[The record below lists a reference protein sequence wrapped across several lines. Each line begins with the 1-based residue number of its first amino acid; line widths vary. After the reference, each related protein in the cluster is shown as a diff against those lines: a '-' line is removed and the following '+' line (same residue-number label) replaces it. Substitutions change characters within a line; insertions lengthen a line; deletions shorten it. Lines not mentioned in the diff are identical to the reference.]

1 MQRPDVCTQR
11 VKAMCSDT
19 CWYFVTSTAL
29 RNSKIQEQFW
39 PQRYPKKIWPW
50 APLGFLLGNSCQPWR
65 LPMKHPILRRLMH
78 STGGCAS
85 RNGGCWACAE
95 GGRWGGGVTFLVGS
109 KQSEPPPRIVIEPG
123 SMEVV
128 PYPTVLLWCY
138 ATNLEESK
146 ITAPCFLFGRFVFDL
161 SLLAR
166 VSFFGRL
173 QLDGMVHDAVAGGPA
188 AGGSRKSDVSKND

>member
-109 KQSEPPPRIVIEPG
+109 KQSEPPPKDRDWTRKHG
-123 SMEVV
+123 SSTLSDSTSVM
-128 PYPTVLLWCY
+128 LRD
-138 ATNLEESK
+138 K
-146 ITAPCFLFGRFVFDL
+146 FGRVKNYCPMFLIREVCLWFVTTRQGLIFRA
-161 SLLAR
+161 SSA
-166 VSFFGRL
+166 GRH
-173 QLDGMVHDAVAGGPA
+173 GAWHCGWGP
-188 AGGSRKSDVSKND
+188 SCRWVPEKWCV